1 MRFLMRRLGFYLAA
15 FAVAITLNFF
25 IPRWMPGDPTT
36 RIFLGLRG
44 KLTPQAMDALRAS
57 YGYDGNL
64 WDQFMVY
71 LGNLAHLDFGVSTTN
86 FPEPT
91 SSLLFYSAV
100 WTLLLVGLATAI
112 SFVIGIG
119 MGIYSAWNRGGF
131 FDSVFTPVNV
141 MLNAF
146 TPAIVALILFYA
158 FSLQWRL
165 FPLGRAHDLGID
177 PALTFE
183 FIINVLYHA
192 TLPVLSIVIVT
203 FGSWHLGMR
212 NTMIGLLN
220 EDFVAL
226 AKAKGL
232 SDQRIRYRYVARNA
246 ILPQITAL
254 ALTIGYVLG
263 GALITEYVFNYPG
276 LGKFTLSA
284 IQARDYS
291 FIQAQLLLLTAS
303 VLIANLISDILNLIL
318 DPRLRSRTQE

>member
-1 MRFLMRRLGFYLAA
+1 MQFIMRRLWFYLAA
-15 FAVAITLNFF
+15 FFVAITLNFF

-36 RIFLGLRG
+36 RIFAGLRG
-44 KLTPQAMDALRAS
+44 KLSPEAMDAIRRS
-57 YGYDGNL
+57 YGYEGSLFDQYIIYLNNL
-64 WDQFMVY
+64 VHF
-71 LGNLAHLDFGVSTTN
+71 DFGVSTTN

-91 SSLLFYSAV
+91 SDLLFYSAA

-112 SFVIGIG
+112 SFFIGIW
-119 MGIYSAWNRGGF
+119 MGIYSAWHRGGF
-131 FDSVFTPVNV
+131 FDTFFTPINV

-158 FSLQWRL
+158 FSLEWRI
-165 FPLGRAHDLGID
+165 FPLGRAHDINMI
-177 PALTFE
+177 PNFSFE

-212 NTMIGLLN
+212 NTMINLLN
-220 EDFVAL
+220 EDFVIL

-232 SDQRIRYRYVARNA
+232 SDSRVKNRYVARNA

-254 ALTIGYVLG
+254 SLYIGYILG
-263 GALITEYVFNYPG
+263 GSLITEYVFNYPG

-291 FIQAQLLLLTAS
+291 FVQAQLLLLTAC
-303 VLIANLISDILNLIL
+303 VLIANLISDILNVVL
-318 DPRLRSRTQE
+318 DPRLR